1 MKKKVKNKAS
11 VEGSI
16 VEAYLIEEI
25 SSFCSHYFEPSISTR
40 LNRVP
45 RNDDGGHVEPM
56 GRLSIFTH
64 AGRPF
69 GHLDHGRMLSN
80 EEYRAAHL
88 YVLLNCPE
96 IDPFI
101 E

>member
-45 RNDDGGHVEPM
+45 RNHVGGYVEPM
-56 GRLSIFTH
+56 GRLLIFTH

-80 EEYRAAHL
+80 EEYRATYL
-88 YVLLNCPE
+88 YVLLSCPE